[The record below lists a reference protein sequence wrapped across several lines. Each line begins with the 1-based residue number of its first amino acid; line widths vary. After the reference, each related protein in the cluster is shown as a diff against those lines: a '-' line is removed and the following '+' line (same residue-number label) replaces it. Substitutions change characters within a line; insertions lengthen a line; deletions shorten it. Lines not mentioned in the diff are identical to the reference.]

1 MEIRDRLIQDFVK
14 KRKRNRFNHSWNI
27 SRFMLIEFQ
36 MDKFIDLDVLEDE
49 FRARVVEMENQ
60 SILLREEN
68 SELRKNGKNSNADN
82 P

>member
-1 MEIRDRLIQDFVK
+1 
-14 KRKRNRFNHSWNI
+14 
-27 SRFMLIEFQ
+27 

-68 SELRKNGKNSNADN
+68 SELRKNGKNSNGDN

>member
-1 MEIRDRLIQDFVK
+1 
-14 KRKRNRFNHSWNI
+14 
-27 SRFMLIEFQ
+27 MLIEFQ

-68 SELRKNGKNSNADN
+68 SELRKNGKY
-82 P
+82 

>member
-1 MEIRDRLIQDFVK
+1 MLYNLYNLNVLWLISFILLLESL
-14 KRKRNRFNHSWNI
+14 NRFQRNTCGY
-27 SRFMLIEFQ
+27 Q
-36 MDKFIDLDVLEDE
+36 TIDFDVLEDE